1 MAKKSDLSDF
11 EHGMV
16 VGARRAGLSI
26 DLFRFSRTTNR
37 FTKNGP
43 KRRKYAESGSSVGAK
58 MPCGCQRSEENAQT
72 GLS

>member
-1 MAKKSDLSDF
+1 MARKWDLSDF

-26 DLFRFSRTTNR
+26 DLFRFSRSTNR

-43 KRRKYAESGSSVGAK
+43 KSKKYTERQFCGAK